1 MLLKLIFAHLIGM
14 GIVSPMN
21 EKNDDRDLYIL
32 YVIKEKTSDVFM
44 FEHCYEEEILEYID
58 TKTFEYNECLRYIDE
73 EFIDGCHQLT
83 KNK

>member
-32 YVIKEKTSDVFM
+32 YIIKEKTSDVFM
-44 FEHCYEEEILEYID
+44 YEHAYKEEILEYID
-58 TKTFEYNECLRYIDE
+58 THTFEYNECLRYINE
-73 EFIDGCHQLT
+73 KFVDGCHQLT